1 MEKTNNTDLKSV
13 RAVVYGRVQGVYFR
27 AFAQRRASELGL
39 TGYVHNLSGGRA
51 VEVQAEGEKARLER
65 LIEHLKMG
73 PPGAR
78 VERVETDWSEH
89 SGAYADFTIRYS

>member
-1 MEKTNNTDLKSV
+1 
-13 RAVVYGRVQGVYFR
+13 
-27 AFAQRRASELGL
+27 LGL
-39 TGYVHNLSGGRA
+39 TGYVRNLPGGRA
-51 VEVQAEGEKARLER
+51 LEVQAEGDKARLER

-78 VERVETDWSEH
+78 VERVETNWAEP

>member
-1 MEKTNNTDLKSV
+1 MADLAAV
-13 RAVVYGRVQGVYFR
+13 RAIVYGRVQGVYFR
-27 AFAQRRASELGL
+27 AFTQRRASELGL
-39 TGYVHNLSGGRA
+39 TGYVRNLSGGRV
-51 VEVQAEGEKARLER
+51 VEVQAEGEKAKLER
-65 LIEHLKMG
+65 LIGHLKMG

>member
-1 MEKTNNTDLKSV
+1 
-13 RAVVYGRVQGVYFR
+13 
-27 AFAQRRASELGL
+27 
-39 TGYVHNLSGGRA
+39 

-78 VERVETDWSEH
+78 VERVETNWSEH

>member
-1 MEKTNNTDLKSV
+1 
-13 RAVVYGRVQGVYFR
+13 
-27 AFAQRRASELGL
+27 
-39 TGYVHNLSGGRA
+39 
-51 VEVQAEGEKARLER
+51 VEVQAEGEKAKLER

-78 VERVETDWSEH
+78 VERVETNWSEH